1 MSVIT
6 RRARVGAESS
16 LACSDRP
23 STETHPIQYNQ
34 AYNSPGRFLPVCQRW
49 RGRPVIFTAPL
60 HSHTHKQRFPL
71 LLAGIGNYSLWLV
84 LGARPAF
91 LLASAVLTAKAAH
104 KSNSPALTDL
114 WRCGCAL
121 IIAWPKSSLSLSARS
136 PTSLCQSEGKSLFP
150 PLHSP
155 PCFLRLPR
163 LRICWSGCARPH
175 SRAIYDLLI
184 TRNYAR
190 AEPHAPRGWFMWRLQ
205 ITFLSSSPLLIRAS
219 EREMHS
225 IIKN

>member
-1 MSVIT
+1 MT
-6 RRARVGAESS
+6 RQTCYFHRA
-16 LACSDRP
+16 
-23 STETHPIQYNQ
+23 
-34 AYNSPGRFLPVCQRW
+34 SPL
-49 RGRPVIFTAPL
+49 T
-60 HSHTHKQRFPL
+60 HTHKQRFPL

-121 IIAWPKSSLSLSARS
+121 IIAWPKSSLRAQPNIAANPRENLFFLLSNSALSHR
-136 PTSLCQSEGKSLFP
+136 P
-150 PLHSP
+150 PLP
-155 PCFLRLPR
+155 L

-205 ITFLSSSPLLIRAS
+205 ITFLSSSTLLIRPS
-219 EREMHS
+219 EMHS